1 MFKLTKSLGESIS
14 DSKGEV
20 DVSSSQYLWVALKK
34 KKHALQALDSPV
46 VFSPQKPNS
55 HWNTE
60 NKLLRASMCGS

>member
-1 MFKLTKSLGESIS
+1 MIPKERLMCPPLSTSGSR
-14 DSKGEV
+14 
-20 DVSSSQYLWVALKK
+20 LKK
-34 KKHALQALDSPV
+34 KTHALQALDSPV

>member
-1 MFKLTKSLGESIS
+1 MCPPLSTSGSH
-14 DSKGEV
+14 
-20 DVSSSQYLWVALKK
+20 LKK
-34 KKHALQALDSPV
+34 THALQALDSPV